1 MRRCLRGTRMIV
13 ALASATMAPALMRI
27 IAVEPIVLEVPH
39 PRGGGRCVGG
49 GRSAVRPARQGG
61 QAAAGA
67 SVGNVSGPYPGVR
80 LAGSGLLSNQYR
92 RSLHLDTSFSY
103 VQYSTLEHDD
113 FIPSF
118 SGTSDPQHSCLIFR
132 NTARQV
138 AIINDIRLPDRVK
151 LHLPTNTLLSIRK
164 RKRHSAAF
172 VFFYSQITVFDFTKL
187 VPVVSDLY
195 FCDFHGSLLRSLSC
209 STSGG

>member
-1 MRRCLRGTRMIV
+1 M
-13 ALASATMAPALMRI
+13 
-27 IAVEPIVLEVPH
+27 
-39 PRGGGRCVGG
+39 GGR
-49 GRSAVRPARQGG
+49 RSAVRPARQGG
-61 QAAAGA
+61 RAAAGA

-103 VQYSTLEHDD
+103 AQYSTLEHDD

-132 NTARQV
+132 NTARKV

-151 LHLPTNTLLSIRK
+151 LHLPKNTLLSIRK
-164 RKRHSAAF
+164 RKRHSASL

-187 VPVVSDLY
+187 IPVVNDLY
-195 FCDFHGSLLRSLSC
+195 FCDFPLVSSVACLVQRPAANLDRTPAGVSTQSNAGLYTHVFSRSSIQRDLSGRRV
-209 STSGG
+209 SHHILPIRL